1 MLCPWPEVTGIPSLR
16 FASLPIGAAVIVIN
30 LWLTL
35 LTCVGLD
42 LNSSNCFATAFIAPI
57 AASAIGLTFLTFALP
72 G

>member
-16 FASLPIGAAVIVIN
+16 FASLSIGVGVITIN

-35 LTCVGLD
+35 STCARSD
-42 LNSSNCFATAFIAPI
+42 LNSSNCFAVAFIAPI
-57 AASAIGLTFLTFALP
+57 AAFAIGLTFLTFALP